1 MPAVAAPSTVL
12 VTGANGFIAVATVK
26 TLIERGFKVIGTVR
40 TAAKGESSMQDGWVC
55 TNLIISWVCRTVY

>member
-1 MPAVAAPSTVL
+1 MPAVSAPSTIL

-40 TAAKGESSMQDGWVC
+40 TASKGASNEELEVLTSG
-55 TNLIISWVCRTVY
+55 